1 MDVDVELPEVSRKEI
16 AEALGRLE
24 ADTFTLYLKTHYYH
38 WNVTGPRFREL
49 HLTFE
54 EQYRDLWEATDEIA
68 ERIRALGFWAPGTLA
83 EFARLTSVPDEEAI
97 PGAEAMIEK
106 LVEGHEAVLATA
118 REVLG
123 LAEPAADDA
132 TVDLVTG
139 RIASHEKMAWMLSA
153 SI

>member
-1 MDVDVELPEVSRKEI
+1 MDADVELPEVSRKEI

-24 ADTFTLYLKTHYYH
+24 ADTFTLYLKMHYYH

-83 EFARLTSVPDEEAI
+83 EFSRLTSVSDAEAI
-97 PGAEAMIEK
+97 PGAETMIEK
-106 LVEGHEAVLATA
+106 LVEGHETVLATA

-123 LAEPAADDA
+123 LAEPAADGA
-132 TVDLVTG
+132 TVDLVTE
-139 RIASHEKMAWMLSA
+139 RIARHEKMAWMLAA